1 MFDKLI
7 ESNSV
12 EADFKPRG
20 RFFTVSSV
28 IVGILFL
35 TAVVVSLYAQD
46 LNLGPDNFDAAK
58 LPSPKAAKA
67 PHPPNPRRETP
78 QNSAQV
84 SNVPQVTESIARMD
98 ETPKVPNGIS

>member
-20 RFFTVSSV
+20 RYFTVSSV

-46 LNLGPDNFDAAK
+46 LDLGTDNFDVAELQQGQRQRA
-58 LPSPKAAKA
+58 LGRLGQRDRCPGAI
-67 PHPPNPRRETP
+67 R
-78 QNSAQV
+78 
-84 SNVPQVTESIARMD
+84 
-98 ETPKVPNGIS
+98 